1 MTYRERAIE
10 RLTNI
15 GINGY
20 NAKDI
25 VNCYIAEEFAT
36 NVFNG
41 FAQDNEDN
49 WDNEFK
55 MDTEDSANE

>member
-1 MTYRERAIE
+1 MTYREKAIE

-55 MDTEDSANE
+55 MDMGDSANE

>member
-1 MTYRERAIE
+1 MTYREKAIE
-10 RLTNI
+10 RLTRI
-15 GINGY
+15 GINRY

-36 NVFNG
+36 NVFDG

-49 WDNEFK
+49 WDNEFE
-55 MDTEDSANE
+55 MVLEGENYE

>member
-1 MTYRERAIE
+1 MTYREKAIE

-20 NAKDI
+20 NAEDI